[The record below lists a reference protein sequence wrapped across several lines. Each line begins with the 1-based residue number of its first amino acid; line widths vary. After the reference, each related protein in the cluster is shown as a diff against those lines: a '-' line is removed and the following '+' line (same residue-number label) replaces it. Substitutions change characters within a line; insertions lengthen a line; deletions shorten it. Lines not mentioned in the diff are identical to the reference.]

1 MWIISTFV
9 FAAAFLVTICICL
22 NEREKVRKMSL
33 DMLDKQV
40 HLNKALK
47 SERNKNLKTYNE
59 LIGEYESEIR
69 KITAQ
74 FKSEVNKL
82 AEYNISLQNGLDLYK
97 EQQRRALILHPD
109 LESEIDRMIKNEII
123 QADIEK
129 AHEFDKAAE
138 KVAFK
143 AASRYMV
150 EELEMVFDMYNKL
163 SEAQKQYVATD
174 MEKLSY
180 LYQASNELQKAHLKR
195 QKEEEDKQIAK
206 KSIS

>member
-1 MWIISTFV
+1 MWKVLAFIFIGLFNISICFYLLECKK
-9 FAAAFLVTICICL
+9 ARKLHLELVKKEARL
-22 NEREKVRKMSL
+22 GV
-33 DMLDKQV
+33 
-40 HLNKALK
+40 ALK
-47 SERNKNLKTYNE
+47 NAKSQNLKVYNA
-59 LIGEYESEIR
+59 LVAEYESELR
-69 KITAQ
+69 KITVQ
-74 FKSEVNKL
+74 FKNEVNKL
-82 AEYNISLQNGLDLYK
+82 QEYNTSLQSGLDMYK

-109 LESEIDRMIKNEII
+109 LESEIDRMIKNEVI

-129 AHEFDKAAE
+129 AREFDKAAE

-150 EELEMVFDMYNKL
+150 EELEMVFDIYNKL

-195 QKEEEDKQIAK
+195 QKEEENKQIA
-206 KSIS
+206 